1 MILTTTDKLSKYI
14 NDNPNFADAFAAL
27 AELAAKPF
35 APGRHEVDGDRIFIN
50 AAEYDTR
57 DSQGAS
63 MEFHKRYIDVMWMVS
78 GKETIGIAPNCDAL
92 TVTKEYDA
100 EGDYALAALPASY
113 TRLAMAPG
121 CVAILFPEDAHAPSL
136 NADGVDHVQKLICKV
151 RVD

>member
-1 MILTTTDKLSKYI
+1 MIFTTTDKLSQYI
-14 NDNPNFADAFAAL
+14 GANPNFTDAFSAL
-27 AELAAKPF
+27 AEVAAKPF
-35 APGRHEVDGDRIFIN
+35 TPGRHEVDGDRIFIN

-63 MEFHKRYIDVMWMVS
+63 MEFHKRYVDVMWMVS
-78 GKETIGIAPNCDAL
+78 GMETIGIAPDCNTL

-100 EGDYALAALPASY
+100 EGDYALAALPESY
-113 TRLAMAPG
+113 TRLAMGPG

-136 NADGVDHVQKLICKV
+136 HADGPHHVQKLIGKV